1 MTYFANESAQIELT
15 NIAGPADLVYGGD
28 VPISDVRLTKTYDS
42 NVRAGGSRVAV
53 TSVTA
58 VWTPSCPYT
67 SEATHTFG
75 SGTGTVTAQSTRCR
89 LSGQAPMRQDDVGTC
104 AGVWNLSASPYTP
117 MACACT
123 MSVSNAGQNR
133 ARGL

>member
-15 NIAGPADLVYGGD
+15 NTAGPADLVYGGD

-67 SEATHTFG
+67 SAGTHTFV

-89 LSGQAPMRQDDVGTC
+89 LSGQAPMRQDDAGTC